1 MSRLRS
7 VVAAVA
13 IFIAAP
19 VLAQEQ
25 IEHFTVTDIAQ
36 TRMVNIDATVR
47 GFGDVLAVTPLTHV
61 PTDYLS
67 RATAVSGGRFVAWLA
82 QSDNY
87 PGSDL
92 FLFDRRTRTV
102 STATAALPPPPPG
115 ARSAS
120 FFSLLGADTHRP
132 RLFVVEQ
139 RFSGPGP
146 VQTVWTVDLRGGPPV
161 ALATLDWSVY
171 GFGYAAESDEAFI
184 NDSGGPGPA
193 TMLVVNATTGAEVR
207 RFTRPLRSYGALTE
221 PAGRVV
227 WVNDGLGMRTLDAR
241 TGAVLATSPFF
252 QSGSSTYDPV
262 RGVLF
267 VRQSDFLVVVDPL
280 RLTEIGRARVAF
292 TPPQALMSES
302 TETLLGRWMTGAY
315 VVRSS
320 FRYGN
325 TTCNEISIDALDA
338 TGARRATA
346 DILSRLGPG
355 GNASCNARGFV
366 FRSPF
371 APTALASVVNGG
383 TASLTWKDPGDTTH
397 FELEF
402 GFAPGQ
408 RAGAIAVGTATS
420 IAIPGVPPGVY
431 YVRVKAHNE
440 VGPSPASSDVRIVVP

>member
-1 MSRLRS
+1 
-7 VVAAVA
+7 
-13 IFIAAP
+13 
-19 VLAQEQ
+19 
-25 IEHFTVTDIAQ
+25 
-36 TRMVNIDATVR
+36 VR

-61 PTDYLS
+61 PTDYLNN
-67 RATAVSGGRFVAWLA
+67 AAAVAGGRYVAWLA
-82 QSDNY
+82 QGANH
-87 PGSDL
+87 PGQDL
-92 FLFDRRTRTV
+92 LLFDRRSRTV
-102 STATAALPPPPPG
+102 STATTALPPPPPD
-115 ARSAS
+115 ARFPS
-120 FFSLLGADTHRP
+120 FFTLLGADTHRP
-132 RLFVVEQ
+132 RLFVREY
-139 RFSGPGP
+139 RLSTPLN
-146 VQTVWTVDLRGGPPV
+146 VQIVWTIDLRGRPPV
-161 ALATLDWSVY
+161 ALATLTWGVS
-171 GFGYAAESDEAFI
+171 GFGYAGETDEAFI
-184 NDSGGPGPA
+184 NDSGGAGTA
-193 TMLVVNATTGAEVR
+193 TMRVVNATTGAEVR
-207 RFTRPLRSYGALTE
+207 RFTQPLASNGALTE
-221 PAGRVV
+221 PGGRVV

-252 QSGSSTYDPV
+252 QNGSSTYDPS
-262 RGVLF
+262 RGALF

-280 RLTEIGRARVAF
+280 RLTEVARARVAF
-292 TPPQALMSES
+292 TPQQASVSES
-302 TETLLGRWMTGAY
+302 TDTLLGRWMTGAY

-383 TASLTWKDPGDTTH
+383 TVSLTWKDPGDTTH

-408 RAGAIAVGTATS
+408 RAGAIAVGATTS